1 MAVWEFAWK
10 GDEGSCVVEIKRW
23 MFQVWFLMICSLE
36 VQDKQGYCTQIYRHR
51 RNTVQLPISP
61 YPPTEGNR

>member
-1 MAVWEFAWK
+1 M
-10 GDEGSCVVEIKRW
+10 VEIKRW
-23 MFQVWFLMICSLE
+23 MFRVWFLMICSLE

-51 RNTVQLPISP
+51 RNTVQLRISP